1 MSGTGR
7 AVLGAIGGVVLWS
20 VLWVGGAAAAQAALP
35 DLPEAGQRVEAAG
48 PLLGFI
54 VYSVLL
60 SVLAGWTAAAVAGAA
75 GAMRAAWIAAALLL
89 ALGLYFEVTGWA
101 LAPVWYHVVFLVLLV
116 PATVYGGKLKTG

>member
-7 AVLGAIGGVVLWS
+7 AVLGAIAGVVLWS
-20 VLWVGGAAAAQAALP
+20 VLWVGGAAAAQAVLP
-35 DLPEAGQRVEAAG
+35 DLPDAGQRVEAAG

-60 SVLAGWTAAAVAGAA
+60 SVLAGWTAAAVAGVA

-89 ALGLYFEVTGWA
+89 ALGLYFEITGWD